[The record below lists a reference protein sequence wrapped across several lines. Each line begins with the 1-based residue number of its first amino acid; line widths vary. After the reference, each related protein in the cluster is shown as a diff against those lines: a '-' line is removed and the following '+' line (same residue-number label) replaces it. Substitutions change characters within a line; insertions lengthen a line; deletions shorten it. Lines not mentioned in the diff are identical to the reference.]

1 MTNKQLRSEILEITK
16 KVGAEES
23 SIVCGSLFCKLTSN
37 EMATKLKN
45 TLQNFFDIRKAN
57 DTNVKMSGPMLENEY
72 AYDFTPV
79 VDFRLDEYGI

>member
-1 MTNKQLRSEILEITK
+1 MTNEQLRSEILEITK

-45 TLQNFFDIRKAN
+45 TLQNFFDKRKVN
-57 DTNVKMSGPMLENEY
+57 DCNVKMSGTLPDNEY
-72 AYDFTPV
+72 AYDFVPV
-79 VDFRLDEYGI
+79 VDYRLDGIGI